1 MPSPTPRRRP
11 PRRTNRTRVAL
22 AVALAAAAGLAVW
35 LRVSRH
41 LPVLGT
47 VPAFALVER
56 SGTPLTSADLSGHVW
71 IADFVFTRCPDVCP
85 LLSQRMAT
93 LQRTLAQASDPVRLV
108 SFSVDPAHDTPQVL
122 GDYARH
128 FGAGDQWLFV
138 TGARDAIL
146 ALLRDGF
153 RVAFA
158 DDGPRESPI
167 THSDRFV
174 LVDRQTRIRGYYHGG
189 DAADLERL
197 VHDAGVLSG
206 GEAVIPFTSL
216 PALNATLNGAS
227 ALLLAA
233 GYLAIRRRRVHVHRA
248 CMAAAFATSVVFLA
262 SYLTYHLQAGTTRF
276 PGQGWVRPL
285 YFSLLGTHT
294 VLAASIP
301 PLAGVTLVLALRGR
315 FTRHA
320 QLARWTLPAWFYVSV
335 TGVVIYFV
343 LYHLYA
349 PA

>member
-1 MPSPTPRRRP
+1 
-11 PRRTNRTRVAL
+11 
-22 AVALAAAAGLAVW
+22 
-35 LRVSRH
+35 
-41 LPVLGT
+41 
-47 VPAFALVER
+47 
-56 SGTPLTSADLSGHVW
+56 
-71 IADFVFTRCPDVCP
+71 
-85 LLSQRMAT
+85 MAT
-93 LQRTLAQASDPVRLV
+93 LQRTLAGAPLRLV

-122 GDYARH
+122 ADYAHH

-138 TGARDAIL
+138 TGARDAIRT
-146 ALLRDGF
+146 LLRDGF

-158 DDGPRESPI
+158 DDGPPESPI

-174 LVDRQTRIRGYYHGG
+174 LVDRQLRIRGYYHGG
-189 DAADLERL
+189 DAADLERI
-197 VHDAGVLSG
+197 VRDARLLSG
-206 GEAVIPFTSL
+206 GEGVVPFAAL
-216 PALNATLNGAS
+216 PPLNATLNGAS

-262 SYLTYHLQAGTTRF
+262 SYLTYHLRAGTTRF
-276 PGQGWVRPL
+276 PGQGWVRPV

-294 VLAASIP
+294 VLAACIP

-315 FTRHA
+315 FARHA
-320 QLARWTLPAWFYVSV
+320 RLARWTLPVWFYVSV